1 MSGIVE
7 KQLNVRLHN
16 LIYSAGHEKNQ
27 FMQAEVYML
36 KKIIYKGFFYKQ
48 ILHSKKIKNLMED
61 HFLHTFDVFFARPA
75 VVVGISGIF
84 GGSLGFS
91 FNYAGVVTGFILLH
105 VFILL
110 LVIIKE
116 SDSAKLLTRIP
127 IICLAL
133 VLGLYCMSLI
143 SYQRNKAA
151 NALLFEQTRETGSN
165 DSVYEGYIVSV
176 SLPDETYKTYT
187 LFWKDGIKIRFGSSR
202 TDLVFGQH
210 VRISGV
216 LSNVPSA
223 RNPGGFDEKNYY
235 GRQGIFL
242 SLDTFNNNIYI
253 QNDRSI
259 IPDFFVR
266 LEWMGLKLRENI
278 TSMWTQVLDQDAAA
292 LLSGMILGDTSA
304 MSPELKSAFRMC
316 NLAHLTAVSGANVA
330 YFLVPVTAFFQK
342 LSGRRAVRHLLVF
355 LFLVFFGF
363 LTGWTSSVTRAIFMS
378 AGTIFSSALMKRHD
392 PVSAMF
398 LTAAILV
405 FNNPYVAVDLG
416 FLLSFSATLSLVLF
430 SGKMTKSLLSFFNK
444 TTKRIKK
451 IPGKEIITQAAACLI
466 CTQLGMLPWLIV
478 LSGKQ
483 SVLLFFTNLAGSFL
497 SEGISLLCLPLSGC
511 LLAAKAVP
519 FLLPA
524 VKVLFFPLGGLL
536 YVLAKMAF
544 VCADQSIQALRLYT
558 VQPLLLF
565 SVSTYILSFFIPR
578 GFLSRNLRRI
588 ICFFL
593 AAGIVLQIYSYA
605 NRPMGVVI
613 FADVG
618 QGDSALILLD
628 NSKSILID
636 GGDIGSAK
644 NVLIPLL
651 NYYGI
656 REPDITI
663 LTHLH
668 RDHGSG
674 ILELIEAGRVSS
686 VYTPC
691 TIPNKELSGLFSLEE
706 ECRVTLHS
714 IEKGD
719 KIVLSESAVL
729 FVLSPDTISE
739 KGGNED
745 SAVVLLCIGSTGVLF
760 MGDAG
765 ESTENQILAQN
776 QTMNMLSTEADF
788 LKVGHHGSKFS
799 TTQSFLDELSLEA
812 AVISVGENS
821 YGHPTADTLDRLNN
835 ENIDV
840 YRTDFS
846 GAVFLEILQNMS
858 RLYEYCAQ
866 N

>member
-1 MSGIVE
+1 MW
-7 KQLNVRLHN
+7 
-16 LIYSAGHEKNQ
+16 
-27 FMQAEVYML
+27 

-48 ILHSKKIKNLMED
+48 ILQSQKSKSLIKDHS
-61 HFLHTFDVFFARPA
+61 LHTADVFFARPA
-75 VVVGISGIF
+75 VSVGISGLI
-84 GGSLGFS
+84 GGTLGFHFPYS
-91 FNYAGVVTGFILLH
+91 AALTVFLLLH
-105 VFILL
+105 IFLFLYILINKADTTGNHKQIAIL
-110 LVIIKE
+110 
-116 SDSAKLLTRIP
+116 
-127 IICLAL
+127 CLAL

-143 SYQRNKAA
+143 SFQRSRAA
-151 NALLFEQTRETGSN
+151 DALLSARTSEAGSE

-176 SLPDETYKTYT
+176 SLPDESYKTYT
-187 LFWKDGIKIRFGSSR
+187 LLWKDGIRVRFGSSR
-202 TDLVFGQH
+202 TDLTFGQH

-216 LSNVPSA
+216 LSFVPAA
-223 RNPGGFDEKNYY
+223 RNPGGFDEKSYY
-235 GRQGIFL
+235 GRQGVFL
-242 SLDTFNNNIYI
+242 SLDTFDNNIFI
-253 QNDRSI
+253 QKDSSI
-259 IPDFFVR
+259 VPDLFVR
-266 LEWMGLKLRENI
+266 LEMSGLELRSNI
-278 TSMWTQVLDQDAAA
+278 SSLWSQVMDQDNAA
-292 LLSGMILGDTSA
+292 LLSGMILGDTSG

-363 LTGWTSSVTRAIFMS
+363 LTGWTSSVTRALFMS

-398 LTAAILV
+398 LTAGILI
-405 FNNPYVAVDLG
+405 FNNPFVSVDLG
-416 FLLSFSATLSLVLF
+416 FLLSFSATLSLILF
-430 SGKMTKSLLSFFNK
+430 SDKMTKCIISFFDK
-444 TTKRIKK
+444 TVKWIKK
-451 IPGKEIITQAAACLI
+451 IPGKEACTQAAACLI
-466 CTQLGMLPWLIV
+466 CTQLGMLPWLIA

-519 FLLPA
+519 FFLPC
-524 VKVLFFPLGGLL
+524 VKILFLPLGGLL

-544 VCADQSIQALRLYT
+544 VCSDQSIQALRLYS
-558 VQPLLLF
+558 VEPLLLF
-565 SVSTYILSFFIPR
+565 SVSTFVVSFLMPK

-588 ICFFL
+588 ICLFL
-593 AAGIVLQIYSYA
+593 TVGIVLQIFTYA
-605 NRPMGVVI
+605 DRPLCMVV

-618 QGDSALILLD
+618 QGDSSLILLD
-628 NSKSILID
+628 NNKSILID

-644 NVLIPLL
+644 TVLIPML

-656 REPDITI
+656 KEPDITI

-674 ILELIEAGRVSS
+674 IIELIEAGRVSS

-691 TIPNKELSGLFSLEE
+691 TTPNKELAGLFSMAEDN
-706 ECRVTLHS
+706 RVALHS

-729 FVLSPDTISE
+729 YVLSPETISE

-765 ESTENQILAQN
+765 EMTENQLLKQK
-776 QTMNMLSTEADF
+776 QTMNILHAEADF

-799 TTQSFLDELSLEA
+799 STQGFLSGLFLDA
-812 AVISVGENS
+812 AVISVGENN
-821 YGHPTADTLDRLNN
+821 YGHPTVDTLDRLAD

-840 YRTDFS
+840 YRTDCS
-846 GAVFLEILQNMS
+846 GAVLLEIQRNTS
-858 RLYEYCAQ
+858 GITEYCSQ
-866 N
+866 NL

>member
-1 MSGIVE
+1 
-7 KQLNVRLHN
+7 
-16 LIYSAGHEKNQ
+16 
-27 FMQAEVYML
+27 ML
-36 KKIIYKGFFYKQ
+36 RKIIYKGLLYKQ
-48 ILHSKKIKNLMED
+48 ILHSQKIKSLILD
-61 HFLHTFDVFFARPA
+61 HSLHTINVFFARPA
-75 VVVGISGIF
+75 AVAGISGII
-84 GGSLGFS
+84 GGSLGFYFPYS
-91 FNYAGVVTGFILLH
+91 SAVTVFILLH
-105 VFILL
+105 VFLFLL
-110 LVIIKE
+110 LIFNE
-116 SDSAKLLTRIP
+116 ADSARLHTRIP
-127 IICLAL
+127 ILCLAL
-133 VLGLYCMSLI
+133 VLGLYCMTLI
-143 SYQRNKAA
+143 SYQRNRAA
-151 NALLFEQTRETGSN
+151 DALRVAQTIESGSA

-187 LFWKDGIKIRFGSSR
+187 LLWKDGIKVRFGSKR

-216 LSNVPSA
+216 LLFVPSA
-223 RNPGGFDEKNYY
+223 RNPGGFDEKSYY

-242 SLDTFNNNIYI
+242 SLDTFDNNIYI
-253 QNDRSI
+253 QNDSSI
-259 IPDFFVR
+259 IPDLFVR
-266 LEWMGLKLRENI
+266 LEWMGLRLREDI

-292 LLSGMILGDTSA
+292 LLSGMILGDTSD
-304 MSPELKSAFRMC
+304 MSPELKTAFRMC

-355 LFLVFFGF
+355 LFLIFFGF

-398 LTAAILV
+398 LTAAVLV
-405 FNNPYVAVDLG
+405 FNNPFIAVDLG
-416 FLLSFSATLSLVLF
+416 FLLSFSAALCLVLF
-430 SGKMTKSLLSFFNK
+430 SGRMTNSLLGILDS
-444 TTKRIKK
+444 TAIWIKK
-451 IPGKEIITQAAACLI
+451 IPGKEIVTQAAACLI
-466 CTQLGMLPWLIV
+466 CTQLGMLPWLII

-519 FLLPA
+519 FLLPV
-524 VKVLFFPLGGLL
+524 VKTLFLPLCGLL

-544 VCADQSIQALRLYT
+544 ACADQSIQALRLYT
-558 VQPLLLF
+558 VQPLVLF
-565 SVSTYILSFFIPR
+565 SVSTFVISLLMQR
-578 GFLSRNLRRI
+578 GFVSRNLRRMVWL
-588 ICFFL
+588 FL
-593 AAGIVLQIYSYA
+593 AAGIVLQIYSYV
-605 NRPMGVVI
+605 NRPEGMII

-628 NSKSILID
+628 NNKSILID

-644 NVLIPLL
+644 TILIPML

-691 TIPNKELSGLFSLEE
+691 TVQNKELSGLFSMEE
-706 ECRVTLHS
+706 DNRVTLHS

-729 FVLSPDTISE
+729 YILSPDTLSE

-765 ESTENQILAQN
+765 ESTENQLLAQK
-776 QTMNMLSTEADF
+776 QTMNILYEEADF

-799 TTQSFLDELSLEA
+799 STQCFLEGLSLNA
-812 AVISVGENS
+812 AVISVGDNN
-821 YGHPTADTLDRLNN
+821 YGHPTADTLGRLDNCS
-835 ENIDV
+835 IDI
-840 YRTDFS
+840 YRTDFN
-846 GAVFLEILQNMS
+846 GAVCLEILQNTS
-858 RLYEYCAQ
+858 RLYGYCGQ
-866 N
+866 K